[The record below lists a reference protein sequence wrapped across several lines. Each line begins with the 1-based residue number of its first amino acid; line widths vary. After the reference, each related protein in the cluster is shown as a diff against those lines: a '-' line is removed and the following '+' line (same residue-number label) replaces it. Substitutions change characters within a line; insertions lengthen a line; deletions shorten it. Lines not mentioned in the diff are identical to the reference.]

1 MPRNASAMSSILLI
15 VLLLGLGGHTN
26 ASKFSTLHYDVKQPG
41 ADDSPREEHLQE
53 KLATIMSYHLDWAC
67 LPNDPSNP
75 KCRASKFSWPELVGR
90 KGREAKAVIQ
100 RENPSVDAVVYA
112 PQDAIF
118 TDKYCCNRVRLVMNC
133 DAGCDYENATV
144 FQVPIVG

>member
-1 MPRNASAMSSILLI
+1 MPRNASSAMSILLLTA
-15 VLLLGLGGHTN
+15 LLLGLVGHTN
-26 ASKFSTLHYDVKQPG
+26 ARKFSTRD
-41 ADDSPREEHLQE
+41 DDSPREEPLQE
-53 KLATIMSYHLDWAC
+53 KLATMSNRLDWTC

-75 KCRASKFSWPELVGR
+75 RCLASKFSWPELVGK

-100 RENPSVDAVVYA
+100 MEDPSVDAVVYA
-112 PQDAIF
+112 PQDAIV
-118 TDKYCCNRVRLVMNC
+118 TDKYCCNRVRLIMNC